1 VYAVSFF
8 AIPAVR
14 MVLNIQRNAKLEAA
28 NQNRLERLRE
38 VRNPEP
44 ALQRK
49 LASAQRQAKRI
60 VIR

>member
-28 NQNRLERLRE
+28 NQNRNFQNDPLTVLEL
-38 VRNPEP
+38 
-44 ALQRK
+44 ALK
-49 LASAQRQAKRI
+49 PHI
-60 VIR
+60 FVT